1 MDRHGHKKPID
12 FQTNKLPFAVG
23 LTEPERVLLQ
33 EMRISQKQ
41 LPGTTETRRRIGQY
55 LFGARVEYGDPLFI
69 TLTPTMRHNALI
81 LNCLATVPSTHA
93 SKKARCGIKST
104 RHTCG
109 PTTQPK

>member
-23 LTEPERVLLQ
+23 LTEPERLLLQ

-69 TLTPTMRHNALI
+69 TLTPTMRHNALY
-81 LNCLATVPSTHA
+81 LKLSRYSAFDPCVQEGAAWHQKHA
-93 SKKARCGIKST
+93 PRVWANNAA
-104 RHTCG
+104 
-109 PTTQPK
+109 